1 MVSVVMADDGIAFDG
16 VMAETAPLGGAETAF
31 VAGAHDAAM
40 RAACF
45 ADADGWRAKNAA
57 PRRMRIIRNSIYI
70 DWSSPP
76 RPGPAGVSLRCAR
89 GGLGQVRTAGGTW
102 KILDYC
108 DTSSEDLR
116 QWA

>member
-1 MVSVVMADDGIAFDG
+1 
-16 VMAETAPLGGAETAF
+16 
-31 VAGAHDAAM
+31 M

-57 PRRMRIIRNSIYI
+57 PRRTRIIRNSIYI

-108 DTSSEDLR
+108 DTSSEESPAVGVRRRNYRDAALFCR
-116 QWA
+116 RGVLDSGLS